1 MLSSTTENVKE
12 DVKVIIKWTHIAMQ
26 LELVAQSF
34 DAFLMFVQLCIEF

>member
-12 DVKVIIKWTHIAMQ
+12 EVKVIKWTHIAMQ